1 MATRRSGTVRYGR
14 GMKRP
19 MLLMLL
25 FALAV
30 ATAAAAND
38 DHDPSLDFAQVTWVE
53 VTTRADGTYAF
64 AVTVRHDD
72 TGWDHYADAWEVVD
86 PRTDEVLATREL
98 LHPHETEQPFT
109 RSLDGVLLPEGVTV
123 VLVRARCNVHGFGG
137 RTVTIDL
144 TEPEGE
150 GYTVGR

>member
-1 MATRRSGTVRYGR
+1 
-14 GMKRP
+14 

-25 FALAV
+25 LALV
-30 ATAAAAND
+30 VVPAAASSHD
-38 DHDPSLDFAQVTWVE
+38 LDHDPSLDFAQVTWVD
-53 VTTRADGTYAF
+53 VTARADGTYAF

-109 RSLDGVLLPEGVTV
+109 RSLDGVLLPEDVTV

-144 TEPEGE
+144 TVAEGE

>member
-1 MATRRSGTVRYGR
+1 
-14 GMKRP
+14 MKRSAFLA
-19 MLLMLL
+19 LLVLL
-25 FALAV
+25 VSVPAS
-30 ATAAAAND
+30 TSSHD
-38 DHDPSLDFAQVTWVE
+38 HIHDPSLDFAQVTWVD
-53 VTTRADGTYAF
+53 VTVRADGSHAF

-86 PRTDEVLATREL
+86 PQSGEVLAIREL

-109 RSLDGVLLPEGVTV
+109 RSVDGVRVPEGVTV

-150 GYTVGR
+150 GYAIGR

>member
-1 MATRRSGTVRYGR
+1 M
-14 GMKRP
+14 MRP
-19 MLLMLL
+19 VLLMLFL
-25 FALAV
+25 ALVV
-30 ATAAAAND
+30 APASASSHD
-38 DHDPSLDFAQVTWVE
+38 LDHDPSLDFAQVTWVD
-53 VTTRADGTYAF
+53 VTARADGTYAF

-144 TEPEGE
+144 TEAEGE